1 MLPELAAVP
10 GRIEAHR
17 LWKRFRTDPLPG
29 LLGQAARLRH
39 GGTKWRWALRD
50 ISLMIQPGESVG
62 IVGVNGSGKSTL
74 LKMLTGTM
82 VPTVGDLAVGGKVG
96 ALIELQAGLHP
107 ELSGRE
113 NALAYG
119 TLLGLTRKQARDSL
133 DDVLTFAG
141 IEDAVDRQVKFY
153 STGMR
158 LRLGFAI
165 AAQLGAPVLLVDEVL
180 AVADAEFQD
189 TATRRLKDL
198 RAEGTTLVVV
208 SHDLSVIDGL
218 CDRTVWLD
226 DGVVADDGTT
236 AGVLDAYRAAR
247 DPAG

>member
-1 MLPELAAVP
+1 MSPEPAHVD
-10 GRIEAHR
+10 GRVEAIR
-17 LWKRFRTDPLPG
+17 LWKRFRTDPHPG
-29 LLGQAARLRH
+29 LLGQAARLRA
-39 GGTKWRWALRD
+39 GGTRWRWALRD
-50 ISLMIQPGESVG
+50 ITVQVEPGESVG

-82 VPTVGDLAVGGKVG
+82 VPTVGDLRVGGPVG

-119 TLLGLTRKQARDSL
+119 TLLGLSRQQARDSL
-133 DDVLTFAG
+133 DEVLAFAG
-141 IEDAVDRQVKFY
+141 VDDAADRQVKFY

-158 LRLGFAI
+158 LRLGFSI
-165 AAQLGAPVLLVDEVL
+165 AAHLRAPVMLVDEVL
-180 AVADAEFQD
+180 AVADAEFQAAA
-189 TATRRLKDL
+189 TARLRSLQD
-198 RAEGTTLVVV
+198 EGTTLVVV
-208 SHDLSVIDGL
+208 SHDLSVITGL
-218 CDRTVWLD
+218 CGRTLWLD

-236 AGVLDAYRAAR
+236 ADVLGAYRAAR